1 MSTFCVTNF
10 PPCDFFVKRKEI
22 FFVEKILRA
31 GVFSCTA
38 LCCGIVLKISLSAGE
53 AGVGEPSVAGR
64 LAMRA
69 LQGSCPLPDRARL
82 TGIESGDDGPR
93 EREVRMEEARNASAA
108 FSAQGTGGNGYRQGR
123 SSVVERSRKQCHT
136 ARSRVNGSRQAT
148 REPCGWR
155 PQSIF
160 VLKMLSESSEAGLRR
175 DAPPSPVSPQFTC
188 GVKRRRRRENRES
201 EHGVLAGRYFQMQS
215 ALNVAARAGTR
226 PRVCTPPSTWFR
238 SSACNRSV
246 LTAGRG
252 KPGQVFRA
260 LHCGSFFTSP
270 KIPLCLETSPHRGT
284 WI

>member
-69 LQGSCPLPDRARL
+69 LQGPCPLPDRARL

-175 DAPPSPVSPQFTC
+175 DAPPSPGSPQFTC
-188 GVKRRRRRENRES
+188 GVHLRLRRETCGPAHR
-201 EHGVLAGRYFQMQS
+201 VLARRYFAM
-215 ALNVAARAGTR
+215 AEC
-226 PRVCTPPSTWFR
+226 PI
-238 SSACNRSV
+238 SV
-246 LTAGRG
+246 
-252 KPGQVFRA
+252 PEFCDD
-260 LHCGSFFTSP
+260 H
-270 KIPLCLETSPHRGT
+270 
-284 WI
+284 

>member
-69 LQGSCPLPDRARL
+69 LQGPCPLPDRARL

-108 FSAQGTGGNGYRQGR
+108 FSAQ
-123 SSVVERSRKQCHT
+123 
-136 ARSRVNGSRQAT
+136 
-148 REPCGWR
+148 
-155 PQSIF
+155 
-160 VLKMLSESSEAGLRR
+160 
-175 DAPPSPVSPQFTC
+175 
-188 GVKRRRRRENRES
+188 RRR
-201 EHGVLAGRYFQMQS
+201 
-215 ALNVAARAGTR
+215 
-226 PRVCTPPSTWFR
+226 
-238 SSACNRSV
+238 
-246 LTAGRG
+246 
-252 KPGQVFRA
+252 
-260 LHCGSFFTSP
+260 
-270 KIPLCLETSPHRGT
+270 
-284 WI
+284 

>member
-69 LQGSCPLPDRARL
+69 LQGACPLPDRARL

-136 ARSRVNGSRQAT
+136 ARSRVNGNRQAT

-175 DAPPSPVSPQFTC
+175 DAPPSPGSPQFTC
-188 GVKRRRRRENRES
+188 GVKCRRRRENRES

-215 ALNVAARAGTR
+215 ALNVALSN
-226 PRVCTPPSTWFR
+226 PCSPV
-238 SSACNRSV
+238 
-246 LTAGRG
+246 GRG
-252 KPGQVFRA
+252 FKTQGNLWRSKKTAAVQGAENLPGLSAPCRQDRA
-260 LHCGSFFTSP
+260 VAGAAAEPC
-270 KIPLCLETSPHRGT
+270 
-284 WI
+284 

>member
-175 DAPPSPVSPQFTC
+175 DAPLLRGRRNSLAASSAGG
-188 GVKRRRRRENRES
+188 GVKTASRNMES
-201 EHGVLAGRYFQMQS
+201 WLGDIFKCK

-226 PRVCTPPSTWFR
+226 PRVMH
-238 SSACNRSV
+238 
-246 LTAGRG
+246 TAINMVPQQRL
-252 KPGQVFRA
+252 Q
-260 LHCGSFFTSP
+260 
-270 KIPLCLETSPHRGT
+270 PLCPDGRARKARAGFPRPALRQFFYFAKDSLVS
-284 WI
+284 

>member
-148 REPCGWR
+148 REPCVWR

-175 DAPPSPVSPQFTC
+175 DAPPSPGSPQFTC
-188 GVKRRRRRENRES
+188 GVKCRRRRENREP

-215 ALNVAARAGTR
+215 SECCR
-226 PRVCTPPSTWFR
+226 PRRNKTAR
-238 SSACNRSV
+238 YAHRHQHGSAAAPA
-246 LTAGRG
+246 TA
-252 KPGQVFRA
+252 
-260 LHCGSFFTSP
+260 LS
-270 KIPLCLETSPHRGT
+270 
-284 WI
+284 